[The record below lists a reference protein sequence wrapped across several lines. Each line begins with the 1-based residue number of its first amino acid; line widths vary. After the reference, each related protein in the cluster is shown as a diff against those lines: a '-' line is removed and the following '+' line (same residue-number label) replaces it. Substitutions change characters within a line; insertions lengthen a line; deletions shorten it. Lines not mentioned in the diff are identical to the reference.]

1 MIVDLSDARALDA
14 ALTGG
19 KGSQLAALAA
29 KGFPVPPGFV
39 VTTEAFAA
47 FLHAGNLQRGIEKI
61 SSSTAREVE
70 SLQARVTTMSL
81 PTSVSEALRE
91 RLLDFERRFDNNA
104 GWAVRSSA
112 VAEDLAGAS
121 FAGQYDSI
129 LGVTGFEETAGAL
142 LRCWASF
149 FNAHALQYRRN
160 RNIRDFRGA
169 VVVQRLIPAD
179 AAGVCFTLDPVS
191 GARNRVVV
199 NSNFG
204 LGESV
209 VSGRVTPDTFVVDKL
224 SRRVIDRQ
232 VATKAF
238 KVASVPGGTA
248 EVAIEKSLRGSA
260 SLTDEQARAVA
271 ALAIQVEEH
280 AGQPVDIE
288 WAVRNGEL
296 FLLQSRPVTAAGPSA
311 GAHAEAGRT
320 SPPED
325 WVPELNTPIDPRYP
339 LYSNGNISEVLPG
352 CITPLSW
359 SYIGPTIEH
368 AFRTQGIALG
378 GMEASGPEY
387 QVLGFFFH
395 RPYVCVSYLEAAA
408 ARVPGMSPDAIHEEF
423 VGPPA
428 TPTPGITGR
437 DLWPDRWPALACVG
451 LTFVRKMMSVE
462 REARACEDTIRRQ
475 GMECEAERLKSWSDE
490 RLLEAVRFSE
500 AMARVSD
507 THVWA
512 SSFAVVFFGL
522 LRKLTRAWL
531 DDGDGSLAAQMV
543 TGIGS
548 LPSADP
554 AFGLYHLAR
563 KVMSCAELKRR
574 FDSIPD
580 DRALLEAIE
589 TDESAGEFHS
599 ALGKFLRAFGHR
611 AVCEAEFRNPCWR
624 EDQAQV
630 VALVRNYLQ
639 SGLTPP
645 EEVRARQER
654 VRSDALRRVQVL
666 PLLKRVALRH
676 VIERTRRSME
686 LRERLKDLIV
696 LRSDRARW
704 IYAELR
710 RRLVS
715 RKQLAHADDIYF
727 LLGSEVADL
736 LRGMMDADRAKA
748 IIARRRRDFS
758 WCEAVRL
765 PKIQQGVARTAT
777 AADFTSATQLKGT
790 GVSPGKVEGRARVIR
805 DPRTNSHIEPG
816 EILVAP
822 VTDAGWTPL
831 FINAAGL
838 VVEVGGLLSHG
849 SVVAREYGL
858 PAVVGV
864 TGATERIQTGDR
876 IYLDG
881 SSGVVVKLDE
891 HDPNAS
897 DPTGAHK

>member
-1 MIVDLSDARALDA
+1 MILDLTDDRALDA

-29 KGFPVPPGFV
+29 EGFAVPAGFV

-47 FLHAGNLQRGIEKI
+47 FLQAGNLQDEIEKI
-61 SSSTAREVE
+61 PSSAPSE
-70 SLQARVTTMSL
+70 MGSL
-81 PTSVSEALRE
+81 PARIRAMHLPEPASEALRK
-91 RLLDFERRFDNNA
+91 RLLDFGRKFDSDVR
-104 GWAVRSSA
+104 WAVRSSA

-121 FAGQYDSI
+121 FAGQYDSV
-129 LGVTGFEETAGAL
+129 LGVTGFEEVAAAL

-149 FNAHALQYRRN
+149 FNARALQYRRD
-160 RNIRDFRGA
+160 RGIRDFRGA
-169 VVVQRLIPAD
+169 VVVQRLISAD

-191 GARNRVVV
+191 GGSDRVVV
-199 NSNFG
+199 NANFG

-209 VSGRVTPDTFVVDKL
+209 VGGRVTPDTFVVDKL

-232 VATKAF
+232 LATKAL
-238 KVASVPGGTA
+238 KVAPVPGGTA
-248 EVAIEKSLRGSA
+248 EVAIEESLRGSA

-271 ALAIQVEEH
+271 ALAIRVEEH
-280 AGQPVDIE
+280 VGRPVDIE
-288 WAVRNGEL
+288 WAMRNGEL
-296 FLLQSRPVTAAGPSA
+296 FLLQSRPVTAAGPNA
-311 GAHAEAGRT
+311 GTHTEACRA

-378 GMEASGPEY
+378 GMDASGPEW

-428 TPTPGITGR
+428 APTPAVTSR
-437 DLWPDRWPALACVG
+437 DLLPDRWPALARVA

-462 REARACEDTIRRQ
+462 REAQACEDTIRRH
-475 GMECEAERLKSWSDE
+475 GKESEAEPLRGWSDE
-490 RLLEAVRFSE
+490 RLLQAVRFSE
-500 AMARVSD
+500 PMARVSD

-554 AFGLYHLAR
+554 AFGLYNLAR
-563 KVMSCAELKRR
+563 RVMSCAQLKQR
-574 FDSIPD
+574 FEDIAD

-589 TDESAGEFHS
+589 ADESAGEFRS
-599 ALGKFLRAFGHR
+599 AFREFLRAFGHR

-654 VRSDALRRVQVL
+654 VGHDAQQRLQALSL
-666 PLLKRVALRH
+666 PKRLVLRH

-696 LRSDRARW
+696 LRSDRARR
-704 IYAELR
+704 IYAEVR
-710 RRLVS
+710 NRLVS
-715 RKQLAHADDIYF
+715 RKRLADVDDIYF
-727 LLGSEVADL
+727 LLGGEVADL
-736 LRGMMDADRAKA
+736 LHGVTDVHTAEA
-748 IIARRRRDFS
+748 IIRRRRRDFA
-758 WCEAVRL
+758 WCEAVRV

-777 AADFTSATQLKGT
+777 AADFAAATQLKGT

-805 DPRTNSHIEPG
+805 DPRTGSHIKPG

-831 FINAAGL
+831 FINAGGL

-876 IYLDG
+876 LYLDG
-881 SSGVVVKLDE
+881 SSGIVVKLDA
-891 HDPNAS
+891 HDLLES
-897 DPTGAHK
+897 DRPGTPQ

>member
-47 FLHAGNLQRGIEKI
+47 FLEAGDLQNEIEKI
-61 SSSTAREVE
+61 SSSTLSEAG
-70 SLQARVTTMSL
+70 SLQARITAMGL
-81 PTSVSEALRE
+81 PEPVSGALRE
-91 RLLDFERRFDNNA
+91 RLLDFERRLDSDA
-104 GWAVRSSA
+104 RWAVRSSA

-121 FAGQYDSI
+121 FAGQYDSV
-129 LGVTGFEETAGAL
+129 LGVTGFEEVAAAL

-149 FNAHALQYRRN
+149 FNARALQYRRD
-160 RNIRDFRGA
+160 RGIRDLRGA
-169 VVVQRLIPAD
+169 VVVQRLISAD

-191 GARNRVVV
+191 GGSDRVVV

-209 VSGRVTPDTFVVDKL
+209 VSGRATPDTFVIDKL
-224 SRRVIDRQ
+224 SRRMIHRQ
-232 VATKAF
+232 VPTKAL
-238 KVASVPGGTA
+238 KVAPVPGGTA
-248 EVAIEKSLRGSA
+248 EVAIEESLRGSA

-271 ALAIQVEEH
+271 ALAIRVEEQV
-280 AGQPVDIE
+280 GRPVDIE
-288 WAVRNGEL
+288 WAMRNGEL
-296 FLLQSRPVTAAGPSA
+296 FLLQSRPVTAAGPNA
-311 GAHAEAGRT
+311 GTHTEACRA

-378 GMEASGPEY
+378 GMEPARPEY

-423 VGPPA
+423 VAPPA
-428 TPTPGITGR
+428 VPTPAVTGR
-437 DLWPDRWPALACVG
+437 DLWPDRWPALARVG
-451 LTFVRKMMSVE
+451 LTFLRKLLSVE
-462 REARACEDTIRRQ
+462 REARACEKTIRRQ
-475 GMECEAERLKSWSDE
+475 GEECEAERLQRWSDE

-500 AMARVSD
+500 PMARVSD

-563 KVMSCAELKRR
+563 TVMSCAELERY
-574 FDSIPD
+574 FDSISD
-580 DRALLEAIE
+580 DRAVLEAIQ
-589 TDESAGEFHS
+589 TDESAGEFRS
-599 ALGKFLRAFGHR
+599 ALQEFLRAFGHR

-624 EDQAQV
+624 EDPAQV

-639 SGLTPP
+639 PGLTPP
-645 EEVRARQER
+645 EAVRTRQKR
-654 VRSDALRRVQVL
+654 VRSDAQRRVESL
-666 PLLKRVALRH
+666 PLVKRVVLRH
-676 VIERTRRSME
+676 VIERTRRGME

-696 LRSDRARW
+696 LRSDRARR

-710 RRLVS
+710 HRLVS
-715 RKQLAHADDIYF
+715 RKQLADADDIYF

-736 LRGMMDADRAKA
+736 LRGVTDAGTAEA
-748 IIARRRRDFS
+748 IIGRRRRDFA

-765 PKIQQGVARTAT
+765 PKIQQGVAITVT
-777 AADFTSATQLKGT
+777 AADFASATQLKGT
-790 GVSPGKVEGRARVIR
+790 GVSPGKVEGRARIIR

-864 TGATERIQTGDR
+864 TAATERIQTGDR
-876 IYLDG
+876 LYLDG
-881 SSGVVVKLDE
+881 SSGIVVKLDE
-891 HDPNAS
+891 YDRGEVAG
-897 DPTGAHK
+897 TAACR